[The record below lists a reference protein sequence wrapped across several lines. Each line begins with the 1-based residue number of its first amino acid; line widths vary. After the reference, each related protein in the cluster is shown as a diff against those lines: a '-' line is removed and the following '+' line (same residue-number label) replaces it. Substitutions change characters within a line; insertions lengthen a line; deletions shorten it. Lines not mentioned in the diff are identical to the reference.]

1 MLASKVLSHSA
12 YLSSICR
19 DAANKWEVDTAFK
32 PLDELFSIFLGSIT
46 HDMIVYWR
54 YGSLSF
60 HDMSI

>member
-19 DAANKWEVDTAFK
+19 DAADTWEVDTAFK
-32 PLDELFSIFLGSIT
+32 TLDELFSIFLGSIT

-60 HDMSI
+60 LDMSI

>member
-1 MLASKVLSHSA
+1 MLASKVLSHIA

>member
-12 YLSSICR
+12 YLSSISR
-19 DAANKWEVDTAFK
+19 DAANILEVDTTFK
-32 PLDELFSIFLGSIT
+32 PLDELFSSFLGSIT
-46 HDMIVYWR
+46 HDMIIYWS